1 MRKNVPGNPRAASCR
16 AAVPRWEGTASSYVS
31 ETAALAPPGHANL
44 AVRWCVMPGICAQAA
59 GAVKSGAARPGDVA
73 ITRPAPSKFGG
84 TLPDEP
90 SDAGLRPRF
99 RFGVTPTGLER
110 GALIC
115 HTYILAMRPA
125 TLALNLGFLLTS
137 FTLGVISGRQETAA
151 HPAPERLP
159 VAGSAT
165 DSAAEAS
172 PKEAG
177 AEAREE
183 PPRERKQA
191 AKTAAPP
198 PVPEPP
204 SWSQL
209 ASRAQKWTAAVRADH
224 SYGAGVVLDGAG
236 LVLTNLHVVEG
247 AKAISVTPF
256 GAEVTPAELLDS
268 DGELDLAL
276 LRLPVATPNS
286 ASLGTARSLGVGDE
300 VLAVGSPRKMYFSVS
315 RGMVSFPNRFL
326 DGVEYIQTDLPIN
339 VGNSGGPLVD
349 REGRVI
355 GVVSF
360 ILRDS
365 QGISFA
371 LPIDRALTR
380 FAKHLEGA
388 APQMQ
393 AAASPPPATAS
404 Q

>member
-1 MRKNVPGNPRAASCR
+1 
-16 AAVPRWEGTASSYVS
+16 
-31 ETAALAPPGHANL
+31 
-44 AVRWCVMPGICAQAA
+44 
-59 GAVKSGAARPGDVA
+59 
-73 ITRPAPSKFGG
+73 
-84 TLPDEP
+84 
-90 SDAGLRPRF
+90 
-99 RFGVTPTGLER
+99 
-110 GALIC
+110 
-115 HTYILAMRPA
+115 MRPA

-137 FTLGVISGRQETAA
+137 FALGVVSGRQETAA

-159 VAGSAT
+159 VAGSAADT
-165 DSAAEAS
+165 EAS
-172 PKEAG
+172 PKAPS
-177 AEAREE
+177 AEASQA
-183 PPRERKQA
+183 PAGERKRA
-191 AKTAAPP
+191 AKAAPKTA

-276 LRLPVATPNS
+276 LRLPVATPNA
-286 ASLGTARSLGVGDE
+286 ASLGTARALGVGDE

-349 REGRVI
+349 REGHVI

-371 LPIDRALTR
+371 LPIDRAVTR
-380 FAKHLEGA
+380 FAKHLKEA
-388 APQMQ
+388 APLLS
-393 AAASPPPATAS
+393 AAASPVPAS